1 MLDTQLLTVFH
12 DLNILDSSGP
22 FVYFSQE
29 SGAQCLNA
37 DLYLGYPS
45 SAHLDEVG
53 TRCRCPEF
61 SENLKITL
69 NIIDASEKL
78 RELVV
83 VEDVINKKELEA
95 CVPRSQFL
103 HLACY
108 LVRLFTPVTPP
119 LEIEIAE
126 FACSLHPREV
136 SIGRLGI
143 KEASRGCRLNS

>member
-1 MLDTQLLTVFH
+1 MLDTQFLTVFH
-12 DLNILDSSGP
+12 DLDILDSSGP

-53 TRCRCPEF
+53 TQCRCPEF

-95 CVPRSQFL
+95 CVTRSQFRVL
-103 HLACY
+103 PGAALYSGNPATGDSDC
-108 LVRLFTPVTPP
+108 R
-119 LEIEIAE
+119 I
-126 FACSLHPREV
+126 
-136 SIGRLGI
+136 
-143 KEASRGCRLNS
+143 CRLAPPSPS